1 MKNQVYELK
10 IKNIDCNCNDILK
23 AISDKIDNENIK
35 ISRIEWVFFS
45 QTLKY
50 LLRSSFKGQTL
61 SDLKKAKSE
70 IEFLINSLSE
80 NEK

>member
-45 QTLKY
+45 QA
-50 LLRSSFKGQTL
+50 LRDKLYQ
-61 SDLKKAKSE
+61 
-70 IEFLINSLSE
+70 I
-80 NEK
+80 